1 MSSLMTQI
9 GDFIKD
15 KFLSAKS
22 PITAASP
29 DLDMS
34 FSQKVVPVD
43 TGSNSVDFQVDDGVM
58 KAGFRCSIEVKDG
71 TNNISFTRTGSNA
84 TINGGTSK
92 SYTTPSAYTHIH
104 VTCGED
110 DELTVT
116 SST

>member
-1 MSSLMTQI
+1 MSSLMTQV
-9 GDFIKD
+9 GNFIRD
-15 KFLSAKS
+15 RLLSAKS

-34 FSQKVVPVD
+34 FNQKVVPVD
-43 TGSNSVDFQVDDGVM
+43 TSSNSVDFQIDDGVI
-58 KAGFRCSIEVKDG
+58 KAGLRCIIEVKDG
-71 TNNISFTRTGSNA
+71 TNNISFTRTGSTA